1 MRMNVHSRILAQMT
15 DQSNM
20 HSKLLCT
27 LLAAAVWLG
36 GCSHDAARP
45 PPPSAEVGV
54 VELQPKQ
61 VALQSELSG
70 RTVDFLVSDVRPQV
84 SGIVKKRLFEEGA
97 NVTAGQVLYRIDS
110 SSYQAAY
117 DQAKADLAN
126 AQAMVASSRL
136 KDERYAELI
145 QIQGVSKQEA
155 DDAHANFLQTTA
167 GVELKT
173 AALASARIN
182 LGYTQVRAP
191 ISGRIGK
198 SSVTAGAL
206 VTANQDTA
214 LATIRALDPMYVD
227 LTQSS
232 TQLLQLRK
240 LLGTAGA
247 SSGSRTVRLKL
258 EDGTQYPETGK
269 LKFQEVAVDQAT
281 GSVTL
286 RAQFPNP
293 RGVLLPG
300 MYVHAVVDE
309 AVDSAAL
316 LAPQQSISR
325 DSKGNAVA
333 LIVGKEDRVE
343 QRTVVAARAVGNDWL
358 ILSGLNP
365 GERVIVE
372 GSNKV
377 HPGDK
382 VRAVAVDIG
391 LAKTD
396 VSHGTSALDVGAGH
410 SVASDPAREAGRF

>member
-1 MRMNVHSRILAQMT
+1 MHSRV
-15 DQSNM
+15 
-20 HSKLLCT
+20 LCT
-27 LLAAAVWLG
+27 LLVAIVWLG
-36 GCSHDAARP
+36 GCNHDAARP

-70 RTVDFLVSDVRPQV
+70 RTVAFLISDVRPQV

-97 NVTAGQVLYRIDS
+97 DVTAGQILYQIDP
-110 SSYQAAY
+110 SSYRAAY

-126 AQAMVASSRL
+126 AQATVASSRL

-145 QIQGVSKQEA
+145 QIQGVSKQDA
-155 DDAHANFLQTTA
+155 DDAHANFLQAAA
-167 GVELKT
+167 GVELKK
-173 AALASARIN
+173 AALESARIN
-182 LGYTQVRAP
+182 LGYTQVRVP

-206 VTANQDTA
+206 VTANQDSA

-240 LLGTAGA
+240 LLGTDGM
-247 SSGSRTVRLKL
+247 SSGSRTVRLEL

-269 LKFQEVAVDQAT
+269 LKFQEVAVDEAT

-309 AVDSAAL
+309 AVNGTAL

-333 LIVGKEDRVE
+333 LIVGKENQVE
-343 QRTVVAARAVGNDWL
+343 QRAVVTARAVGNDWL
-358 ILSGLNP
+358 IISGLKP
-365 GERVIVE
+365 GDRLIVE
-372 GSNKV
+372 GLNKV

-382 VRAVAVDIG
+382 VRAVAVDTGI
-391 LAKTD
+391 AKSA
-396 VSHGTSALDVGAGH
+396 VSHGNGAPPVGASH
-410 SVASDPAREAGRF
+410 SVASDTARAAGRF

>member
-1 MRMNVHSRILAQMT
+1 VI
-15 DQSNM
+15 
-20 HSKLLCT
+20 
-27 LLAAAVWLG
+27 
-36 GCSHDAARP
+36 
-45 PPPSAEVGV
+45 
-54 VELQPKQ
+54 ELQPKQ

-97 NVTAGQVLYRIDS
+97 GVTAGQVLYQIDP

-126 AQAMVASSRL
+126 AQATVASSRL
-136 KDERYAELI
+136 KDERYAELL

-155 DDAHANFLQTTA
+155 DDAHANFLQAAA
-167 GVELKT
+167 GVELKK
-173 AALASARIN
+173 AALASTRIN

-206 VTANQDTA
+206 VTANQDAA

-232 TQLLQLRK
+232 TQLLLLRK
-240 LLGTAGA
+240 LLGTDGMI
-247 SSGSRTVRLKL
+247 SGSRAVRLEL
-258 EDGTQYPETGK
+258 EDGTQYPETGR
-269 LKFQEVAVDQAT
+269 LKFQEVAVDEAT

-309 AVDSAAL
+309 AVNGSAL

-333 LIVGKEDRVE
+333 LIVGKEGQVE
-343 QRTVVAARAVGNDWL
+343 QRAVATARAVGNDWL

-365 GERVIVE
+365 GDRLIVE

-377 HPGDK
+377 HPGDR
-382 VRAVAVDIG
+382 VRAVAVDTGI
-391 LAKTD
+391 AKAD
-396 VSHGTSALDVGAGH
+396 VSHDSGAPGVGAGR
-410 SVASDPAREAGRF
+410 SAASDPPRAAGRF

>member
-1 MRMNVHSRILAQMT
+1 
-15 DQSNM
+15 
-20 HSKLLCT
+20 
-27 LLAAAVWLG
+27 
-36 GCSHDAARP
+36 
-45 PPPSAEVGV
+45 V

-61 VALQSELSG
+61 VALQSALSG
-70 RTVDFLVSDVRPQV
+70 RTVAFLVSDVRPQI
-84 SGIVKKRLFEEGA
+84 SGIVKRRLFEEGA
-97 NVTAGQVLYRIDS
+97 GVTAGQVLYQIDP

-126 AQAMVASSRL
+126 AQAKVASSRL
-136 KDERYAELI
+136 KDERYADLI
-145 QIQGVSKQEA
+145 QIQGVSKQDA
-155 DDAHANFLQTTA
+155 DDAHANFLQAAA
-167 GVELKT
+167 GVELKK
-173 AALASARIN
+173 AALESARIN

-206 VTANQDTA
+206 VTANQDAA

-240 LLGTAGA
+240 LLGTEGT
-247 SSGSRTVRLKL
+247 SSGSRAVRLEL
-258 EDGTQYPETGK
+258 EDGTPYTETGV

-333 LIVGKEDRVE
+333 MIVGKEDQVE
-343 QRTVVAARAVGNDWL
+343 QRAVVTARAVGNDWL

-365 GERVIVE
+365 GDRLIVE
-372 GSNKV
+372 GLNKI

-382 VRAVAVDIG
+382 VRAVAVDTG
-391 LAKTD
+391 LAKAD
-396 VSHGTSALDVGAGH
+396 VSHGNGARGVGVGH
-410 SVASDPAREAGRF
+410 SVASDPASAARRF

>member
-1 MRMNVHSRILAQMT
+1 
-15 DQSNM
+15 
-20 HSKLLCT
+20 
-27 LLAAAVWLG
+27 
-36 GCSHDAARP
+36 
-45 PPPSAEVGV
+45 V

-61 VALQSELSG
+61 VAMQSELSG
-70 RTVDFLVSDVRPQV
+70 RTVAFLVSDVRPQV

-97 NVTAGQVLYRIDS
+97 GVTAGQVLYQIDPA
-110 SSYQAAY
+110 SYQAAY

-126 AQAMVASSRL
+126 AQATVTSSRL

-145 QIQGVSKQEA
+145 RIQGVSKQET
-155 DDAHANFLQTTA
+155 DDAHAIFLQAAA
-167 GVELKT
+167 GVQLKS
-173 AALASARIN
+173 AALESARIN

-206 VTANQDTA
+206 VTANQDSA
-214 LATIRALDPMYVD
+214 LATIRALDPIYVD

-240 LLGTAGA
+240 LLGTDGM
-247 SSGSRTVRLKL
+247 SSGSRTVHLEL
-258 EDGTQYPETGK
+258 EDGTQYTETGK

-309 AVDSAAL
+309 ALNSTAL

-333 LIVGKEDRVE
+333 LIVGKEDQVE
-343 QRTVVAARAVGNDWL
+343 ERAVVTARAVGNDWL
-358 ILSGLNP
+358 VLSGLKP
-365 GERVIVE
+365 GDRLIVE
-372 GSNKV
+372 GLNKV

-382 VRAVAVDIG
+382 VRAVAADAGV
-391 LAKTD
+391 AKSD
-396 VSHGTSALDVGAGH
+396 AAQGNGAPGVGASQ
-410 SVASDPAREAGRF
+410 SVVSNSARAGRF